1 MHAHVDSL
9 SLLLTILHVGF
20 YLVAAVAAIFCGA
33 LVASKLSPSDPSLD
47 LSAWDPV
54 PCTRRP
60 ESPVYT
66 LAQCRLAESRAARR
80 AAISSEDI
88 TVRDSTRPIG
98 LLPHPEEIRRETD
111 SDVIGGEVLMER
123 FSLAQILRDRNES
136 QSLGDWLW
144 DVSTPES
151 ASEDADNRPPPT
163 PRRPD
168 TLLCEGIVAGGEIPL
183 NLLDWNGQPL

>member
-9 SLLLTILHVGF
+9 NLLLSMIHFGF
-20 YLVAAVAAIFCGA
+20 YLVAAVAAIFLGA

-47 LSAWDPV
+47 ISAWDPV

-60 ESPVYT
+60 ESAAYT
-66 LAQCRLAESRAARR
+66 LTQIRLAEIRAARR
-80 AAISSEDI
+80 AATDG
-88 TVRDSTRPIG
+88 VPTRPLG
-98 LLPHPEEIRRETD
+98 LLPHPDDTVPAPARACA
-111 SDVIGGEVLMER
+111 G
-123 FSLAQILRDRNES
+123 ES

-144 DVSTPES
+144 DVSTPVS
-151 ASEDADNRPPPT
+151 ATEDADNRPPPT